1 MKNIFKLKIHIFLFL
16 FLTAEIF
23 AQNYNID
30 YYGIVATNIDSNMA
44 KMTSDLY
51 FTQLSEIQNFTVN
64 DKRTAQISL
73 TIDKTQFSEQNLSFF
88 SELQKDPTD
97 EKWNVTFH
105 IVDNKSKNEQ
115 TETKIY
121 DSFYKILMEPKATLQ
136 ESLKNLVEKQNKI
149 ADKPNIPVKNTK
161 ITSTEN
167 LSGTWKGENF
177 IDKIV
182 ILRGGRGFVI
192 FNNGASMNIS
202 LEIKNSQG
210 EQKVLITQ
218 KGHSNA
224 SYFPDLPRKVAL
236 NAALSAEPITWDFS
250 IIDNNTL
257 KGIKNTLVADSDN
270 YKTEKI
276 NVTWNRVNE
285 N

>member
-1 MKNIFKLKIHIFLFL
+1 MRNIFTSKIYIFLFL
-16 FLTAEIF
+16 FFTTELF
-23 AQNYNID
+23 AQSYNID

-51 FTQLSEIQNFTVN
+51 FTQLTEIQNFTIN
-64 DKRTAQISL
+64 DKRSEQSSFTDL
-73 TIDKTQFSEQNLSFF
+73 DKTQFSEQNLSFF
-88 SELQKDPTD
+88 SELQKDSTD

-105 IVDNKSKNEQ
+105 IVDNKAKKEQ
-115 TETKIY
+115 TETKTY
-121 DSFYKILMEPKATLQ
+121 DSFYKILIEPKATLQ
-136 ESLKNLVEKQNKI
+136 ESLKNLVEKQNQ
-149 ADKPNIPVKNTK
+149 NIEKQNISIKTTK

-182 ILRGGRGFVI
+182 ILRGGRGFII

-202 LEIKNSQG
+202 LEIKTSQG
-210 EQKVLITQ
+210 EQKVFITQ
-218 KGHSNA
+218 KGNSNA

-236 NAALSAEPITWDFS
+236 NAALSAKPITWDFS

-257 KGIKNTLVADSDN
+257 KGIKTTLVADSDN

-276 NVTWNRVNE
+276 TVTWNRVD
-285 N
+285 

>member
-1 MKNIFKLKIHIFLFL
+1 MRNIFTSKIYIFLFL
-16 FLTAEIF
+16 FFTADIF

-30 YYGIVATNIDSNMA
+30 YYGIIATNIDSNMA

-51 FTQLSEIQNFTVN
+51 FTQLNEIQNFTIN
-64 DKRTAQISL
+64 DKRSEQSTFTDL
-73 TIDKTQFSEQNLSFF
+73 DKTQFSEQNLSFF
-88 SELQKDPTD
+88 SELQKDSTD

-105 IVDNKSKNEQ
+105 IVDNKSKKEQ
-115 TETKIY
+115 TETKTY
-121 DSFYKILMEPKATLQ
+121 DSFYKILMEPKVTLQ
-136 ESLKNLVEKQNKI
+136 ESLKNLVEKQNQ
-149 ADKPNIPVKNTK
+149 NIEKQNISIETTK

-210 EQKVLITQ
+210 EQKVFITQ

-257 KGIKNTLVADSDN
+257 KGTKNTLVADSDN
-270 YKTEKI
+270 YKPEKI
-276 NVTWNRVNE
+276 AVTWNRID
-285 N
+285 

>member
-1 MKNIFKLKIHIFLFL
+1 MRNIFTSKIYIFLFL
-16 FLTAEIF
+16 FFTADIF

-30 YYGIVATNIDSNMA
+30 YYGIIATNIDSNMA

-51 FTQLSEIQNFTVN
+51 FTQLNEIQNFTIN
-64 DKRTAQISL
+64 DKRTEQSTFTDL
-73 TIDKTQFSEQNLSFF
+73 DKTQFSEQNLSFF
-88 SELQKDPTD
+88 SELQKDSTD

-105 IVDNKSKNEQ
+105 IVDNKSKKEQ
-115 TETKIY
+115 TETKTY

-136 ESLKNLVEKQNKI
+136 ESLKNLVEKQNQ
-149 ADKPNIPVKNTK
+149 NIEKQNISIETTK

-210 EQKVLITQ
+210 EQKVFITQ

-257 KGIKNTLVADSDN
+257 KGTKNTLVADSDN
-270 YKTEKI
+270 YKPEKI
-276 NVTWNRVNE
+276 AVTWNRID
-285 N
+285 